1 MGERGDLNNLWKSFR
16 IFLKEQKDKKK
27 KEEEMIRRE
36 KFNKIKSK
44 AKLGFFISL
53 TFVIY

>member
-27 KEEEMIRRE
+27 K
-36 KFNKIKSK
+36 IK
-44 AKLGFFISL
+44 L
-53 TFVIY
+53 